1 MSESTTPETDPTK
14 DPSSTDPESGRNG
27 SAAARWILL
36 AVVVVVTIAVTV
48 ATGVRSGS
56 SNNAPGGAV
65 AATPGQAGIQGQVT
79 TAGRFEVTAK
89 LMELPG
95 AFLPN
100 DGLYNYAFVL
110 KYEVLDVHRG
120 GDDVGKVIH
129 VAHYNPR
136 KTRSEVGDEFYPD
149 LGGTVDRFRAGDVH
163 RLAMEEP
170 WDEHYIGPLVDR
182 YHETTGKRLYWGIWS
197 NSVGEER

>member
-1 MSESTTPETDPTK
+1 MSESTTPETTPVEASSPTG
-14 DPSSTDPESGRNG
+14 PESGRN
-27 SAAARWILL
+27 SSTAARWVLL
-36 AVVVVVTIAVTV
+36 TVVVVVAIAVTV

-56 SNNAPGGAV
+56 SRNRPDGTVEVPSGP
-65 AATPGQAGIQGQVT
+65 TGTQGQVT

-89 LMELPG
+89 LIELPG

-110 KYEVLDVHRG
+110 KYEVLEVHRG
-120 GDDVGKVIH
+120 GDDMGKVIH
-129 VAHYNPR
+129 VAHYNPQ

-182 YHETTGKRLYWGIWS
+182 YHETTGKRLYWAIWS

>member
-1 MSESTTPETDPTK
+1 MSQSQTPETDPAEAPSPA
-14 DPSSTDPESGRNG
+14 DPISGRGG
-27 SAAARWILL
+27 STAARWILL
-36 AVVVVVTIAVTV
+36 AVVVVPVIAVAV
-48 ATGVRSGS
+48 ATGLRNELSRNRHDGTD
-56 SNNAPGGAV
+56 NALPD
-65 AATPGQAGIQGQVT
+65 QAGTEGQVT
-79 TAGRFEVTAK
+79 AAGRFEVTAK
-89 LMELPG
+89 LIELPG

-110 KYEVLDVHRG
+110 KYEVLHVHRG
-120 GDDVGKVIH
+120 GDAVGKVIH

-136 KTRSEVGDEFYPD
+136 KTRARVGDEFYPD

-182 YHETTGKRLYWGIWS
+182 YHETSGKRLYWAIWS
-197 NSVGEER
+197 NAVGDGR

>member
-1 MSESTTPETDPTK
+1 MSESTTPETAPA
-14 DPSSTDPESGRNG
+14 TDPESGRNG

-36 AVVVVVTIAVTV
+36 TVVVVVAIAVTV
-48 ATGVRSGS
+48 ASGVRSGS
-56 SNNAPGGAV
+56 SSTGPGGTVTAP
-65 AATPGQAGIQGQVT
+65 PGQAGIQGQVT

-89 LMELPG
+89 LTELPG

-110 KYEVLDVHRG
+110 KYEVLEVHRG

-129 VAHYNPR
+129 VAHYNPQ

-182 YHETTGKRLYWGIWS
+182 YHETTGKRLYWAIWS

>member
-1 MSESTTPETDPTK
+1 MSESTTPETAPAEA
-14 DPSSTDPESGRNG
+14 PSPTDPEAGRNG
-27 SAAARWILL
+27 STAARWVLL
-36 AVVVVVTIAVTV
+36 TVVVVVAIAITV

-56 SNNAPGGAV
+56 SRNRPDGTVEAPS
-65 AATPGQAGIQGQVT
+65 GQAGIQGQVT

-89 LMELPG
+89 LTELPG
-95 AFLPN
+95 AFLLN

-182 YHETTGKRLYWGIWS
+182 YHETTGKRLYWAIWS
-197 NSVGEER
+197 NSAGKE

>member
-1 MSESTTPETDPTK
+1 MSESTTPETTPVEA
-14 DPSSTDPESGRNG
+14 SSPPGPESGRNG
-27 SAAARWILL
+27 STAARWVLL
-36 AVVVVVTIAVTV
+36 TVVVVVAIAVTV

-56 SNNAPGGAV
+56 SRNRPDGTVEVPSGP
-65 AATPGQAGIQGQVT
+65 TGTQGQVT

-89 LMELPG
+89 LIELPG

-110 KYEVLDVHRG
+110 KYEVLHVHRG

-136 KTRSEVGDEFYPD
+136 KARSKVGDEFYPD

-182 YHETTGKRLYWGIWS
+182 YHETTGKRLYWAIWS
-197 NSVGEER
+197 NSVGKEQ